1 MQANTHNHPA
11 PAAPAQEASAA
22 RPVCIAQLTF
32 GRHGNAG
39 PYLFEGWSFPE
50 PDFAWTEG
58 PNSTLALCL
67 PTGADQHSDL
77 YLELRI
83 SPFIVPG
90 RPTAQ
95 RLAIFVNDTEIARET
110 ITGGGSFAYPLPAH
124 ALNLRTPRRLQ
135 RLRIEHPD
143 VQRPCDHG
151 PADDSRELAFMFYA
165 IRVLRCARL
174 PPADITALPPLPHP
188 PDRAAL
194 NAQVRQAVGMSPEML
209 SKNFESLGHN
219 CEFGLVQRHFGAE
232 QLGLLRFAGVA
243 LEDLVEGLARRFENL
258 GDSITVIAVPNNTGG
273 GEYFVNETAYNIS
286 FHTFISIND
295 ETPDRVRQSYIRY
308 LSFQRRVFLERLEA
322 GGCICIVHRRGTFS
336 PAQARALLLLLRTFG
351 PNSLLY
357 IDESPLL
364 PSGAVE
370 QLDHGLYHGKLA
382 AFAPLGDA
390 GNSDLPGWAS
400 LCVNTY
406 RLWRAGWGK
415 ERPGGSAP
423 FSPPPHTDSSSR
435 APAT

>member
-1 MQANTHNHPA
+1 MAADTGATEARTDGATAIQA
-11 PAAPAQEASAA
+11 AAH
-22 RPVCIAQLTF
+22 LTF
-32 GRHGNAG
+32 GTTGNAVPSQVSGFSWPEDGYTWALG
-39 PYLFEGWSFPE
+39 PQAVLRVKLQPGHGDLMLELSLRPFMLPPYMVRQRVGLTVDGTEIGVEWAQDDSVLGFRIPAALVEGSSEILIKLALPDAASPSDLHAGGDSRRLGGQIRGLLLVWIPPE
-50 PDFAWTEG
+50 PK
-58 PNSTLALCL
+58 
-67 PTGADQHSDL
+67 
-77 YLELRI
+77 
-83 SPFIVPG
+83 V
-90 RPTAQ
+90 
-95 RLAIFVNDTEIARET
+95 
-110 ITGGGSFAYPLPAH
+110 
-124 ALNLRTPRRLQ
+124 TPRRL
-135 RLRIEHPD
+135 
-143 VQRPCDHG
+143 
-151 PADDSRELAFMFYA
+151 
-165 IRVLRCARL
+165 
-174 PPADITALPPLPHP
+174 PPLPCGPDDP
-188 PDRAAL
+188 PERLAELARFCTGLDLPQLA
-194 NAQVRQAVGMSPEML
+194 EH
-209 SKNFESLGHN
+209 FESLGHN

>member
-1 MQANTHNHPA
+1 MQAKTHHHPA
-11 PAAPAQEASAA
+11 TVALADGAFAVP
-22 RPVCIAQLTF
+22 PVCVADLTF
-32 GRHGNAG
+32 GQHGNAE
-39 PYLFEGWSFPE
+39 PQLFEGWSSPE
-50 PDFAWTEG
+50 KDFTWTAG
-58 PNSTLALCL
+58 AHSTLVLKPPSDAE
-67 PTGADQHSDL
+67 PDL
-77 YLELRI
+77 YLELRLA
-83 SPFIVPG
+83 PFIVPG
-90 RPTAQ
+90 RPPAQ
-95 RLAIFVNDTEIARET
+95 RLRLLLNDMEIACDT
-110 ITGGGSFAYPLPAH
+110 ITAGGRYAYALPGH

-143 VQRPCDHG
+143 FQRPCDHG
-151 PADDSRELAFMFYA
+151 AGADSRELAFMFYA
-165 IRVLRCARL
+165 IRLLRCARL
-174 PPADITALPPLPHP
+174 PHADITALPPLPRL

-194 NAQVRQAVGMSPEML
+194 NAQVRQAVGMSPEDL
-209 SKNFESLGHN
+209 SKHFESLGHN

-400 LCVNTY
+400 LCVNAY

-423 FSPPPHTDSSSR
+423 FNPPPHTDSSSR
-435 APAT
+435 APAA